1 MAFQSPA
8 ANFTEQRLDFTN
20 LVNLSSHSSYVFKS
34 ASDYPDIGVV
44 KGSLLAV
51 DRAIPFKHD
60 QIVIANVDDDLVV
73 RRLLLTPIVALQEL
87 DGPKTITPVPPNQD
101 LPVWGVIAY
110 VLTDIEGLGFNFS
123 EDA

>member
-20 LVNLSSHSSYVFKS
+20 LVKLSSHSSYVFKS
-34 ASDYPDIGVV
+34 ASDYPDIGIL

-60 QIVIANVDDDLVV
+60 QIVIANVGDDLVL
-73 RRLLLTPIVALQEL
+73 RRLLLTPIAALQEL
-87 DGPKTITPVPPNQD
+87 DGPKTIIPMPSNQD

-110 VLTDIEGLGFNFS
+110 VLTDIAGSGFDFN
-123 EDA
+123 EEA

>member
-8 ANFTEQRLDFTN
+8 ANFTEQRLDFTS

-34 ASDYPDIGVV
+34 ASDYPDIGIL

-60 QIVIANVDDDLVV
+60 QIVIANVDDDLVL
-73 RRLLLTPIVALQEL
+73 RRLLLTPVAALQEL
-87 DGPKTITPVPPNQD
+87 DGPRAITPLPSNED
-101 LPVWGVIAY
+101 MPVWGVIAY
-110 VLTDIEGLGFNFS
+110 VLTDMAGSGFNFS

>member
-8 ANFTEQRLDFTN
+8 ANFTEQRLDFTS

-34 ASDYPDIGVV
+34 ASDYPDIGIL

-60 QIVIANVDDDLVV
+60 QIVIANVGEDLVL
-73 RRLLLTPIVALQEL
+73 RRLLLTPIAALQEL
-87 DGPKTITPVPPNQD
+87 DGPKKITPMLSNQD
-101 LPVWGVIAY
+101 VPVWGVIAY
-110 VLTDIEGLGFNFS
+110 VLTDMAGSGFNFN
-123 EDA
+123 EEA

>member
-20 LVNLSSHSSYVFKS
+20 LVNLSSHSSYVFEC
-34 ASDYPDIGVV
+34 ATDYPDIGIL

-60 QIVIANVDDDLVV
+60 QIVIANVDNDLVL
-73 RRLLLTPIVALQEL
+73 RRLLLTPVPALQEL
-87 DGPKTITPVPPNQD
+87 DGIRTITPLPHDQE

-110 VLTDIEGLGFNFS
+110 VLTDMAGSGFKLS
-123 EDA
+123 ENV